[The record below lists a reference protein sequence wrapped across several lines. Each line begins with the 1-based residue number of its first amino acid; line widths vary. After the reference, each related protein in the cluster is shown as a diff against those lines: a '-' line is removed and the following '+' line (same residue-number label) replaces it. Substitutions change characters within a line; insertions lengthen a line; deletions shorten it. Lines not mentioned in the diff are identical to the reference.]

1 MNKTEFLKAIAEK
14 AELSG
19 KQAQNAFNALV
30 SVVEEELK
38 KGEKIQLVGFG
49 TFELKEK
56 PARECIN
63 PATGAKVKVP
73 ASKNPT
79 FKMGKA
85 FKELFNK

>member
-1 MNKTEFLKAIAEK
+1 MNKSEFLKAIAEK
-14 AELSG
+14 ANLTG
-19 KQAQNAFNALV
+19 KQAQSALDAMIAT
-30 SVVEEELK
+30 VEETLK

-63 PATGAKVKVP
+63 PTTKQKVKV
-73 ASKNPT
+73 AACKNPA

-85 FKELFNK
+85 FKALFN

>member
-14 AELSG
+14 AELTG
-19 KQAQNAFNALV
+19 KQAAKVYDAIV
-30 SVVEEELK
+30 ATVEEALK

-49 TFELKEK
+49 TFELKAK

-63 PATGAKVKVP
+63 PLTKKKIKVA
-73 ASKNPT
+73 ASKCPA

-85 FKELFNK
+85 FKELFN